1 MDTCRE
7 CSIGVD
13 MENFDEM
20 AESYDTPDR
29 IERSK
34 MFADEF
40 SKYIIDSEYKT
51 AVEFGCGTGLVGLE
65 LINYFKSFIFIDSSS
80 NMINFVEQ
88 KLVNSYKGKAQALC
102 LDLSKTFLVNL
113 SVDYIFSSLVL
124 HHINDTKL
132 ILTNLYNLLNK
143 NGKLLIIDVDT
154 DDGNF
159 HAHRTDFEGHNGY
172 EHSYLVDLCK
182 SVGFSDVK
190 IKTFYYSYRI
200 VDDIEKTFSF
210 LLCVL

>member
-1 MDTCRE
+1 M
-7 CSIGVD
+7 V
-13 MENFDEM
+13 ENGNM
-20 AESYDTPDR
+20 RKNHYDTEDR
-29 IERSK
+29 VERSK

-40 SKYIIDSEYKT
+40 SKYIIDSKNKT
-51 AVEFGCGTGLVGLE
+51 AIEFGCGTGLVGLE

-80 NMINFVEQ
+80 NMINYVEQ
-88 KLVNSYKGKAQALC
+88 KLANSCKGKAQAIC
-102 LDLSKTFLVNL
+102 LDLSKTFLINL

-124 HHINDTKL
+124 HHINDTEL
-132 ILTNLYNLLNK
+132 ILTNLFNLLNK

-154 DDGNF
+154 DGGNF

-210 LLCVL
+210 FIMCAMK